1 VKLHVGI
8 STCPNDTFAFHALL
22 DRRVRID
29 EVELE
34 FVLAD
39 VEELNQRLGNG
50 SLDVAKA
57 SCHAALLH
65 GHRYALLR
73 SGAAIGYGVGPLLLA
88 REPQRAPRHGDR
100 VLCPGALTTATL
112 LFRTLYPELGAPE
125 HCVFSEIQPALRD
138 GRADFG
144 VVIHEG
150 RFTYRDAG
158 LHLVEDLG
166 DHWEERTGAPLPLGG
181 ILVKKQLGGRLHRAL
196 HRALQASIDY
206 AWDHRDEAL
215 STMRRHAQ
223 EHSDPVLW
231 KHVELYVTDDTREL
245 SRTAELAL
253 QALADAARRA
263 GAVSPSMSPLEL
275 APAAL

>member
-1 VKLHVGI
+1 MKLRVGI

-22 DRRVRID
+22 EKLVLV
-29 EVELE
+29 EGVELD

-39 VEELNQRLGNG
+39 VEELNQRLDLG

-57 SCHAALLH
+57 SCHAALIH

-88 REPQRAPRHGDR
+88 REPDRTPRRGDR

-125 HCVFSEIQPALRD
+125 HCVFSEIQPALRA

-158 LHLVEDLG
+158 LHLVADLG

-181 ILVKKQLGGRLHRAL
+181 ILVRKQLGGRLHRAL

-206 AWDHRDEAL
+206 AWDHREEVL
-215 STMRRHAQ
+215 TTMRRHAQ

-231 KHVELYVTDDTREL
+231 KHVELYVTDDTREI
-245 SRTAELAL
+245 SRSAELAL
-253 QALADAARRA
+253 RALADAAKRC
-263 GAVSPSMSPLEL
+263 GAMPSSMSPLEL